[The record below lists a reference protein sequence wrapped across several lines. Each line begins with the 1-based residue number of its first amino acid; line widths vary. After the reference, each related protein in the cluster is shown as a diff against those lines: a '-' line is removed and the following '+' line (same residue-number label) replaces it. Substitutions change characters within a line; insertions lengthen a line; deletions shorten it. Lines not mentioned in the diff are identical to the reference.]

1 MLGWLSGLI
10 EIHDILW
17 AESKD
22 AIVFTVKSLD
32 KTGQLFNQPGGLI
45 ARQVDK
51 PTYSGQPLFVERPQ
65 RSDMIEKGEN

>member
-17 AESKD
+17 TESKD

-32 KTGQLFNQPGGLI
+32 KTGKLFNQSGGLV
-45 ARQVDK
+45 ARQVDN

-65 RSDMIEKGEN
+65 RGDMIEKGEN